1 MIFQI
6 PLAWLQLTRIKTRL
20 SVAMAGIAFADI
32 LMLMQLGFQ
41 AALYESNTLLHKSL
55 QGDLFLISPQS
66 QTIAYMESFDRRR
79 LYQALGFNGVDSVS
93 SLYID
98 FIRFKNPETRRNRTL
113 LVLGANPDKPVFKF
127 PGISQNIRKIKLPDV
142 VLIDSASRPEFG
154 TVAIAEE
161 IEKGESV
168 YTEIG
173 GHRIKVGGLFKLG
186 NSFAADG
193 NLITS
198 DLTFLRI
205 FKFKNRNPAQI
216 EVGLITLKPGVDA
229 QRVKKNLV
237 ANLPKDVRVLTKQE
251 FVDFEQEHW
260 ASSTPIGFI
269 FSLGVMMGFIVGAII
284 VYQILYTDV
293 SEHLAEY
300 ATLKAM
306 GYTDF
311 YLLGVVLQEALI
323 LSVLGYLPGFTLS
336 WGLYTL
342 AQNATLLPISMN
354 IFRAYGV
361 LGLTILMCFI
371 ASALAVLKLRSA
383 DPADI
388 F

>member
-1 MIFQI
+1 
-6 PLAWLQLTRIKTRL
+6 
-20 SVAMAGIAFADI
+20 MAGIAFSDI
-32 LMLMQLGFQ
+32 LMFMQLGFQ
-41 AALYESNTLLHKSL
+41 AALYESNTQLHKSL

-79 LYQALGFNGVDSVS
+79 LYQALGFNGVDYVS

-98 FIRFKNPETRRNRTL
+98 FIRFKNPESRRNRTL

-127 PGISQNIRKIKLPDV
+127 PGISPNIGKIKLPNV
-142 VLIDSASRPEFG
+142 VLIDSSSRPEFG
-154 TVAIAEE
+154 TVAIAEK
-161 IEKGESV
+161 IEKAESV

-229 QRVKKNLV
+229 QRVKDNLV
-237 ANLPKDVRVLTKQE
+237 ANLPNDVRVLTKQE

-269 FSLGVMMGFIVGAII
+269 FSIGAMMGFIVGAVI

-293 SEHLAEY
+293 SDHLAEY

-311 YLLGVVLQEALI
+311 YLLGIVLQEALI
-323 LSVLGYLPGFTLS
+323 LAVLGYLPGFALS
-336 WGLYTL
+336 WGLYGL
-342 AQNATLLPISMN
+342 AQKATLLHIVMTV
-354 IFRAYGV
+354 FRAYGV

-371 ASALAVLKLRSA
+371 GSALAVLKLRTA